1 MVCHMSRGWC
11 VTCLEVVSRDVINEI
26 LRLYAN
32 ATFSCMSGGIPA
44 EPMKFEISCDRT

>member
-1 MVCHMSRGWC
+1 MSLGFYVNRM
-11 VTCLEVVSRDVINEI
+11 EVVSHDSDVINEI
-26 LRLYAN
+26 ILLYAN

>member
-1 MVCHMSRGWC
+1 M
-11 VTCLEVVSRDVINEI
+11 LVSRDSDVINEI

-32 ATFSCMSGGIPA
+32 ACMSGGIPA